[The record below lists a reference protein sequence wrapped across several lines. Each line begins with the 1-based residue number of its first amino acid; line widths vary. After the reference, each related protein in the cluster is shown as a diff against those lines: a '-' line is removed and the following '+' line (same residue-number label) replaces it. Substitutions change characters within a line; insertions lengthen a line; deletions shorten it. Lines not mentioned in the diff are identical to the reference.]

1 MNHLINNKKIRYV
14 LVGGF
19 NTAFGYIVFYSNYI
33 VLSKYINYILIVLL
47 SHLISAIVAFILYR
61 HFVFKNH
68 NPIIPSFLKFN
79 LSLTSQ
85 LILNLGITIFL
96 VELAHIRVEISQFIS
111 VILSAIFGYFAHN
124 HFSFRKKNE

>member
-1 MNHLINNKKIRYV
+1 MNHLINNKKIRYI

-68 NPIIPSFLKFN
+68 NSIISSFLKFN

-96 VELAHIRVEISQFIS
+96 VELAHIRVEMAQFIA
-111 VILSAIFGYFAHN
+111 VILSAIFGYFAHKN
-124 HFSFRKKNE
+124 FSFNEK